1 VLYHLLAVGAH
12 PKRKVELVE
21 EKFALLAVVREGGSV
36 LSEGI
41 AKETTAV
48 VTKNADS

>member
-1 VLYHLLAVGAH
+1 VLYHLLTVGAH

-21 EKFALLAVVREGGSV
+21 EKSALLAVAREGGSV
-36 LSEGI
+36 LCEGL

-48 VTKNADS
+48 VTKIDDS